1 MAKLKLTKPELKRQK
16 AALRR
21 FERYLPLLQLKK
33 RQLQREVD
41 RVRQELVD
49 SRAKLEEASKSA
61 EEWSGLLAEDIG
73 LKELFVLE
81 GVEVR
86 WENIAGMDVPMF
98 EQARIRVEDYDL
110 FALPLWVDAAVAAL
124 REIISLS
131 AAVEVLAEQERR
143 FAREL
148 RLTAQRVNLFEQVK
162 IPDARENIR
171 RITVYL
177 GDQQTAAFGWALMAR
192 RKLQAAEKGG
202 NA

>member
-49 SRAKLEEASKSA
+49 SRAKLEEALKSA

-81 GVEVR
+81 AVEVR